1 MLKVFVS
8 YSRADAEFISKLVN
22 DLSDLGIDVLLDKK
36 HLRGGRST
44 VSEIRAKI
52 GQSDYLVPVMTGNS
66 VRSKWV
72 RPVEIAWALKL
83 QKEGRRLRILPLL
96 LKDSRSKFVEVEDL
110 NYIDFRNDYGI
121 GLARLVQSLPNPE
134 YDEIAN
140 LRKELDEEKI
150 EERSLLSI
158 LRRVA
163 TRPRKSGRRPNWS
176 DLSAKQ
182 FMREIRR
189 VVKDDKLVNDIY
201 WWLIVYGA
209 LRFKNIERFWD
220 KKDVYQNSVRY
231 AKIAPRG
238 TVLMDDLS
246 TEHVDRR
253 STLAVRRSSSRAR
266 TPKRRASHK

>member
-22 DLSDLGIDVLLDKK
+22 DLSELGIDVLLDKK

-44 VSEIRAKI
+44 VAEIRAKI
-52 GQSDYLVPVMTGNS
+52 GQSDYLIPVMTGKS
-66 VRSKWV
+66 AGSKWV

-110 NYIDFRNDYGI
+110 NYIDFRYDYGI
-121 GLARLVQSLPNPE
+121 GLARLVQALPNPE

-140 LRKELDEEKI
+140 LRKELDEEKV
-150 EERSLLSI
+150 EERSLFSI

-182 FMREIRR
+182 FMREVHR

-201 WWLIVYGA
+201 WWLIVYGT
-209 LRFKNIERFWD
+209 LRFKNIERLWD

-231 AKIAPRG
+231 AEIAPRG
-238 TVLMDDLS
+238 AVLMGDLS
-246 TEHVDRR
+246 TEHVDHRSALAKRR
-253 STLAVRRSSSRAR
+253 PSSRAR
-266 TPKRRASHK
+266 APKRRASHK